1 MTLRLPRERPAEPP
15 RGYKLANPVLSEDC
29 GRIGFAGVAIGGAQP
44 YGVVDQARCM
54 YGRRH
59 RCPALR
65 CDCGF
70 YCLHTFAQALALA
83 RAGTHRRAAI
93 LEVTVLGAY
102 IRFERGMRYAR
113 QRVRVA
119 RIGPCGCGLPP
130 EVFVDGGWGRTGWR
144 ALSGACRGCA
154 AGRDQVSFE
163 DFVRI
168 GGGRLRLLPGHRDG
182 PADAAAASGPA
193 ARGVPGPGAEAGV
206 LQARLDWF
214 QRQLGRL
221 SGEV

>member
-1 MTLRLPRERPAEPP
+1 MRLRLPRERPAEPP
-15 RGYKLANPVLSEDC
+15 WGYKLANPVLSEDC

-44 YGVVDQARCM
+44 YGVVDEARCM

-70 YCLHTFAQALALA
+70 YCLHTLAAAQGLA
-83 RAGTHRRAAI
+83 RVGAHRRAAI

-119 RIGPCGCGLPP
+119 RIGPCGCGLLP
-130 EVFVDGGWGRTGWR
+130 EVFVDAGWGRTGWR
-144 ALSGACRGCA
+144 ALAGACKGCA
-154 AGRDQVSFE
+154 AGRDEVSFE

-168 GGGRLRLLPGHRDG
+168 GGGRLRVVPGRREAR
-182 PADAAAASGPA
+182 ADAAADTVPARRAPEPA
-193 ARGVPGPGAEAGV
+193 AEATAM
-206 LQARLDWF
+206 QARLD
-214 QRQLGRL
+214 RLHGQLGRL
-221 SGEV
+221 AGEV